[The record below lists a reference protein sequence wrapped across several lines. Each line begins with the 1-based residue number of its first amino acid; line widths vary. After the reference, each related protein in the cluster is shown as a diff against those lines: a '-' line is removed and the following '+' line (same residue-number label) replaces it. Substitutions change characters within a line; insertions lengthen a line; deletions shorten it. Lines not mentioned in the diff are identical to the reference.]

1 MMEQSD
7 DNEYFVPLQ
16 DQRVFGAGIKR
27 KRITFVAPSD
37 SESSGISKIARPGAG
52 DRYLSIVF
60 GKNQENSEALSA
72 PATEVASVNTVA
84 GLDRSVQAICEVCK
98 LPLSS
103 DEVGWQ
109 QSSTHETTIAHQ
121 VCVSHSDPPSHLDR
135 NRPGLKYLSSYGWD
149 PDSRTGLGIGG
160 AGIRVP
166 IKAKPKYDTL
176 GIGSSPASASVKA
189 NKPVSKKLDAKQT
202 REAEAKASRKR
213 HRIQETFYQS
223 EDVQKYLGPNG

>member
-1 MMEQSD
+1 MEEID
-7 DNEYFVPLQ
+7 DDEYLVPLQ

-27 KRITFVAPSD
+27 KKINFVPPSSVED
-37 SESSGISKIARPGAG
+37 SGISKAPKLGAA
-52 DRYLSIVF
+52 DRYLSTVF
-60 GKNQENSEALSA
+60 NKKLGDSEAQSA
-72 PATEVASVNTVA
+72 PAAEVASANTIASEGQTV
-84 GLDRSVQAICEVCK
+84 CEVCK

-103 DEVGWQ
+103 DEVGWLQ
-109 QSSTHETTIAHQ
+109 RSTHETTIAHQ
-121 VCVSHSDPPSHLDR
+121 VCVSHSQPPSHLDR

-176 GIGSSPASASVKA
+176 GIGSSAASASVKV
-189 NKPVSKKLDAKQT
+189 KKDVSKKLDAKQV

-213 HRIQETFYQS
+213 HRIQEAFYQS
-223 EDVQKYLGPNG
+223 EDVQKYLGPNR

>member
-1 MMEQSD
+1 MEEID
-7 DNEYFVPLQ
+7 DDEYLVPLQ

-27 KRITFVAPSD
+27 KKINFVPPSSVED
-37 SESSGISKIARPGAG
+37 SGISKAPKLGAG
-52 DRYLSIVF
+52 DRYLAIVF
-60 GKNQENSEALSA
+60 NKRLGDSEARWA
-72 PATEVASVNTVA
+72 PTSEVASANTIA
-84 GLDRSVQAICEVCK
+84 GPGQALCEVCK

-109 QSSTHETTIAHQ
+109 QNSTHETTIAHQ
-121 VCVSHSDPPSHLDR
+121 VCVSHSEPPSHLDH

-176 GIGSSPASASVKA
+176 GIGSSAASASLKA
-189 NKPVSKKLDAKQT
+189 NKPVSKKLNAKQT
-202 REAEAKASRKR
+202 REAEAKGSRKR
-213 HRIQETFYQS
+213 HRIQEAFYQS
-223 EDVQKYLGPNG
+223 EDVQKYLGPNNG

>member
-1 MMEQSD
+1 MEQSD

-27 KRITFVAPSD
+27 KRINFVPPSD
-37 SESSGISKIARPGAG
+37 PESSGTSKAARPGAG

-60 GKNQENSEALSA
+60 GKDQGNSEALSA
-72 PATEVASVNTVA
+72 PATEVASAKTIESP
-84 GLDRSVQAICEVCK
+84 DRSVQAVCEVCK

-103 DEVGWQ
+103 DEVGWR

-149 PDSRTGLGIGG
+149 PDSRTGLGVGG

-166 IKAKPKYDTL
+166 VKAKPKYDTL
-176 GIGSSPASASVKA
+176 GIGSAPTSASAKVK
-189 NKPVSKKLDAKQT
+189 KDVSKKLDAKQT

-213 HRIQETFYQS
+213 HRIQESFYQS
-223 EDVQKYLGPNG
+223 EDVQKYLGPND